1 VIAAFHC
8 KCIDPW
14 LTEKK
19 NTCPLCKDVVGRPR
33 DTGAARNEEAQRLID
48 EPDVVH
54 GGIINNGKTFFLIV
68 YSINVRFY

>member
-1 VIAAFHC
+1 MVAAFHS

-33 DTGAARNEEAQRLID
+33 NSGVVENEEAQRLID
-48 EPDVVH
+48 EPAVSHD
-54 GGIINNGKTFFLIV
+54 GTINNGKVFSRIF
-68 YSINVRFY
+68 SILVHF